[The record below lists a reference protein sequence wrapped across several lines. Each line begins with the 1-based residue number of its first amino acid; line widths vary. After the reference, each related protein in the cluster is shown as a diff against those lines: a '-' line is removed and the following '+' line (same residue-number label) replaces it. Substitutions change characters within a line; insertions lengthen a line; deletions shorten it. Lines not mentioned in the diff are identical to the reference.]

1 MTRRRTKT
9 LSDEDRSLWDEVKK
23 TAIPL
28 RPNAKPVKHDMSVV
42 PAHPV
47 PKAIERTE
55 ATKSLH
61 QHIKEFELGS
71 KAKPTKTRHN
81 LMPSISDEIRQAPL
95 QMDHKKFGKMR
106 RGKLAPEARIDLH
119 GMTMAQAH
127 PALTNFIISSHA
139 RGLRLVLVITG
150 KGKDRD
156 DGGPIPTRIGVLK
169 NQTPHWLRSGP
180 LRLLVMQVNEA
191 HLSHGGSGA
200 YYVYLR
206 RGG

>member
-1 MTRRRTKT
+1 MTRRGKKT
-9 LSDEDRSLWDEVKK
+9 LSEEDRSLWDEVTK
-23 TAIPL
+23 TTIPL
-28 RPNAKPVKHDMSVV
+28 HPAKRPVKQD
-42 PAHPV
+42 PPV
-47 PKAIERTE
+47 HLAPKAIERTT

-71 KAKPTKTRHN
+71 KAKKPKARHN
-81 LMPSISDEIRQAPL
+81 LMPSISDELSRAPV
-95 QMDHKKFGKMR
+95 QMDHKKYGKMR

-127 PALTNFIISSHA
+127 PALIDFIASSHA

-156 DGGPIPTRIGVLK
+156 EGGPIPTRMGVLK
-169 NQTPHWLRSGP
+169 HQTPQWLRSGP
-180 LRLLVMQVNEA
+180 LKLMVMQVTEA

-206 RGG
+206 RSG

>member
-1 MTRRRTKT
+1 MTRRGKKK

-23 TAIPL
+23 TTIPL
-28 RPNAKPVKHDMSVV
+28 HLERKSAELPQMNQLI
-42 PAHPV
+42 
-47 PKAIERTE
+47 PKAIERTVS
-55 ATKSLH
+55 AKPMR
-61 QHIKEFELGS
+61 QQIKEFSLGS
-71 KAKPTKTRHN
+71 KVKATPLKYG
-81 LMPSISDEIRQAPL
+81 LMPSISEVLKQAPV

-119 GMTMAQAH
+119 GMTVAQAH
-127 PALTNFIISSHA
+127 PVLIDFIMSSHA

-156 DGGPIPTRIGVLK
+156 QGGPIPTPVGVLK
-169 NQTPHWLRSGP
+169 NQLPHWLRSSP
-180 LRLLVMQVNEA
+180 LRLVVMQVTEA

-206 RGG
+206 RNA

>member
-1 MTRRRTKT
+1 MTRRGKKT
-9 LSDEDRSLWDEVKK
+9 LSEEDRSLWDEVKK

-28 RPNAKPVKHDMSVV
+28 HTDAKPLAPQDVIR
-42 PAHPV
+42 AT
-47 PKAIERTE
+47 PKPIAP
-55 ATKSLH
+55 TKSTKTLK
-61 QHIKEFELGS
+61 QQIQEFTLGS
-71 KAKPTKTRHN
+71 KAKKTAPRHN
-81 LMPSISDEIRQAPL
+81 LMPSISDQIMQVPL
-95 QMDHKKFGKMR
+95 QMDRKKYGKMR

-127 PALTNFIISSHA
+127 PALTHFIISSHA

-169 NQTPHWLRSGP
+169 NQTPHWLRSAP
-180 LRLLVMQVNEA
+180 LKLLVMQVTEA

-206 RGG
+206 RSG

>member
-1 MTRRRTKT
+1 MTRWRKGT

-28 RPNAKPVKHDMSVV
+28 RPDTKPRLSKDAS
-42 PAHPV
+42 PTLS
-47 PKAIERTE
+47 KAIERTPT
-55 ATKSLH
+55 APPLK
-61 QHIKEFELGS
+61 QQIREFTLGA
-71 KAKPTKTRHN
+71 KAKKPLPRNN
-81 LMPSISDEIRQAPL
+81 LMPSISNQIMQAPL
-95 QMDHKKFGKMR
+95 QMDRKKYGKMR

-119 GMTMAQAH
+119 GMTLAQAQ
-127 PALTNFIISSHA
+127 PALTNFIASSHA

-156 DGGPIPTRIGVLK
+156 QGGPIPTRVGVLK
-169 NQTPHWLRSGP
+169 HQTPDWLRSGP
-180 LRLLVMQVNEA
+180 LRLMVMQVTEA

-206 RGG
+206 RSG